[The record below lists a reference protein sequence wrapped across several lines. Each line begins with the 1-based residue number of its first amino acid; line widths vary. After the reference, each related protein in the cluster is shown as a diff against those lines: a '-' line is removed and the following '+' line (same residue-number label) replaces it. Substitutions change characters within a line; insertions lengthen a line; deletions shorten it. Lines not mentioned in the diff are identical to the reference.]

1 MATTIPG
8 LGLGHPIIYVDPD
21 GRQHAAIISDIID
34 AEHGRVTLHQ
44 FSTLNE
50 KRPVSIVRDVAIDIS
65 AAPVPNSWH
74 WPPRNV

>member
-8 LGLGHPIIYVDPD
+8 LGLGRVIIYVDTD
-21 GRQHAAIISDIID
+21 GRKHAAIISEVID
-34 AEHGRVTLHQ
+34 AEHGRVNLHQ

-65 AAPVPNSWH
+65 ATPVPHSWH
-74 WPPRNV
+74 WPPRSV